1 MRTTTITGFIIACVA
16 AACVRTATNPASGT
30 VDVDVESPTK
40 QGEDWKGTLRG
51 QDMYTNVGGETTAL
65 VYEGETQST
74 VNITGATPGATHP
87 WHIHEGDC
95 GSGGPI
101 VGNPS
106 AYPPLVVGNDGTA
119 SASARITVQLNEA
132 KHYFVNVHASPT
144 NLATIVACGSISD

>member
-1 MRTTTITGFIIACVA
+1 MRIITGFLIACVA
-16 AACVRTATNPASGT
+16 AACVRATTNPATGT

-51 QDMYTNVGGETTAL
+51 QDTYTNVSGEATAL

-74 VNITGATPGATHP
+74 VNISGAMPGATHP

-101 VGNPS
+101 VGSPS

-119 SASARITVQLNEA
+119 RASARITVQLNEA

-144 NLATIVACGSISD
+144 NLATIVACGAIGD